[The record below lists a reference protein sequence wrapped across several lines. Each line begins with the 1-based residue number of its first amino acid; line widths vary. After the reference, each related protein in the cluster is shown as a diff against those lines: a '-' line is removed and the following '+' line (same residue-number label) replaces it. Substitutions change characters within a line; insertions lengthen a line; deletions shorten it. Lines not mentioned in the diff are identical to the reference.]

1 MLCNTEL
8 LGDVA
13 MKFAVIGALV
23 VGLSLGLTGCNQAK
37 SPDQVQ
43 ADVAKATA
51 DAADSSA
58 KADAAR
64 QQAEAQA
71 SDQLAKDK
79 AAAAAKATDT
89 SVAAVADAAVAD
101 AEGETKIALAKCQAL
116 EGDAQRQCKDD
127 ANAHLKAV
135 KDRAEA
141 AKKGPVEP

>member
-1 MLCNTEL
+1 MKSAVVAGLLVLC
-8 LGDVA
+8 A
-13 MKFAVIGALV
+13 
-23 VGLSLGLTGCNQAK
+23 SLGLTACNQAK

-43 ADVAKATA
+43 ADVAKASA
-51 DAADSSA
+51 EAADKSA
-58 KADAAR
+58 KADAT
-64 QQAEAQA
+64 QKQAEAQA

-79 AAAAAKATDT
+79 SAAETKAMDT

-135 KDRAEA
+135 KDRADA
-141 AKKGPVEP
+141 AKKGPVTP

>member
-1 MLCNTEL
+1 
-8 LGDVA
+8 
-13 MKFAVIGALV
+13 MKFAVVAGLLM
-23 VGLSLGLTGCNQAK
+23 VGVSFGLTACNQAK

-43 ADVAKATA
+43 ADVAKASA
-51 DAADSSA
+51 EAADKSA
-58 KADAAR
+58 KADAT
-64 QQAEAQA
+64 QKQAEAQA

-79 AAAAAKATDT
+79 SAAETKAMDT

-135 KDRAEA
+135 KDRADA
-141 AKKGPVEP
+141 AKKGPVTP